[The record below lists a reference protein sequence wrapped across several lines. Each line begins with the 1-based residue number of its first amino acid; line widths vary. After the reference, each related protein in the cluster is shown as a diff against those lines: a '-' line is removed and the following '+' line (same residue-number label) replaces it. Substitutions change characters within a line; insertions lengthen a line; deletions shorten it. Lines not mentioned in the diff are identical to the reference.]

1 MCVRV
6 HNGFVDGEKA
16 GRAQPG
22 GGARLPSRWAD
33 VQGLLPASLESLTGP
48 ADGVVELPID
58 LAWSSERSFDLADP
72 VQRMLYQMTV
82 LNAAVT
88 PEHYTRWLNADLLRS
103 DWAGL
108 RLPGPLRDT
117 WQGRFPELGGGR

>member
-1 MCVRV
+1 
-6 HNGFVDGEKA
+6 
-16 GRAQPG
+16 
-22 GGARLPSRWAD
+22 
-33 VQGLLPASLESLTGP
+33 
-48 ADGVVELPID
+48 VVELPID

-103 DWAGL
+103 DWASL